1 MYKIEAL
8 VRRCPAHFGMAMTWI
23 LTSQRRMTVRES
35 TSDAPKFVTPMPDVK
50 SSNFRPLC
58 IVTHDPSPFANTSSV
73 RWVKPFVTWRCAKS
87 RSGTV
92 VIERPLEH
100 VGENDVRPTQTAT
113 VGKKRTTYSVP
124 GTSAR
129 ELRFVVRNSFCPSD
143 IFLASEIGKRGN
155 WWGSITRWEND
166 KELSKTLGFGA
177 FYRDTRCGVVCT

>member
-1 MYKIEAL
+1 
-8 VRRCPAHFGMAMTWI
+8 
-23 LTSQRRMTVRES
+23 
-35 TSDAPKFVTPMPDVK
+35 MPDVK

-73 RWVKPFVTWRCAKS
+73 RWIKPFVTWRCAKS

-100 VGENDVRPTQTAT
+100 GGENDVRPTQIAT

-129 ELRFVVRNSFCPSD
+129 ELKFAVRNSFCPSD
-143 IFLASEIGKRGN
+143 IFLASEIGRRRN
-155 WWGSITRWEND
+155 WRGSITRWEGD
-166 KELSKTLGFGA
+166 KELSKMLSFEV
-177 FYRDTRCGVVCT
+177 FYRTRGAGWCVREYSF